1 MQARQL
7 AVSGESVY
15 ILGLD
20 DQLRFIVRAEEG
32 LWGPWQET
40 GVSGKAIV
48 HAGAVIG
55 RLDPDGRVSALQ
67 RVPAL
72 PWHEWEG
79 PADEITATNLSHGAP
94 ALFAVTAGELRYTW
108 KPTPAGPWTDWEG
121 LGGPVTGV
129 ASTLIPG
136 GGLVAFGITD
146 GEVRH
151 RWQDRPSDAWREW
164 TALGAPGGGVRAL
177 RATSIEGGGLVV
189 FALGQDDALYHR
201 WQDKPFRPWQAW
213 EEIGGDVTAFDWLF
227 ANTDAKHVKIEL
239 DIGWVQVAQQDP
251 IALLNKYKDRV
262 IALHVK
268 DVGKRTSDKDP
279 PSVALGEGVIDWKAV
294 IGTAKKNGTK
304 AFFYEQEE
312 PFTRPILDSVK
323 ISGTYLT
330 NLKI

>member
-108 KPTPAGPWTDWEG
+108 KPTPAGPCASARR
-121 LGGPVTGV
+121 GP
-129 ASTLIPG
+129 
-136 GGLVAFGITD
+136 
-146 GEVRH
+146 RWRR
-151 RWQDRPSDAWREW
+151 RWQRSPTCSRRRR
-164 TALGAPGGGVRAL
+164 TRAPAR
-177 RATSIEGGGLVV
+177 SS
-189 FALGQDDALYHR
+189 
-201 WQDKPFRPWQAW
+201 
-213 EEIGGDVTAFDWLF
+213 
-227 ANTDAKHVKIEL
+227 
-239 DIGWVQVAQQDP
+239 
-251 IALLNKYKDRV
+251 
-262 IALHVK
+262 
-268 DVGKRTSDKDP
+268 RTSRASSDSRRRQLQVNA
-279 PSVALGEGVIDWKAV
+279 PSAYSVFQASAPSARSTRGRAASMSAGETAPTLRRNQPSSRCTPKARK
-294 IGTAKKNGTK
+294 GTM
-304 AFFYEQEE
+304 
-312 PFTRPILDSVK
+312 PISANAVCVLAV
-323 ISGTYLT
+323 
-330 NLKI
+330 